1 MLLKRLV
8 VWLVVVVLAVCV
20 GVDAQADGHFWWL
33 KTTISTPPTTTTT
46 PEAVYCE
53 CVKYFLCIDGVI
65 STSGENL
72 IDIRMSATDTPP
84 VTNVDTCPNLVDVC
98 CGVPE
103 PPTTTTS
110 RPTLPPD
117 TPCECVPFVNCTG
130 DRLVSDGGGNTT
142 LEMLDIL
149 YSHSQCPQVLSVCCA
164 LDPTTEP
171 PNSTTVANFTATASC
186 VCVESFQCEDGHIIT
201 SGAGLIDVRTA
212 KHSHIA
218 SLPDG
223 SCSDPDHVCCLPPE
237 DGTFQRSN
245 NSETI
250 TTTTATT
257 TTPSPREEVAPS
269 CGTRNSDGVRARI
282 LGFHGGE
289 SQFGEFPWVSAVLTI
304 EQLMGKTIRRFV
316 GGGTLIHPRVIVTA
330 AHKVQGYLD
339 TTLMV
344 RLGEWDTQTEI
355 EPLPHQ
361 DLMVQKVVL
370 HPRYHPRTL
379 YHDIALLFLKEEVQ
393 FCITHQKGPFCIAQD
408 FLHQVDHLA
417 QAQESGTPTPHL
429 SSVTGFTPKPI
440 KNYPQSGKMEMA
452 KSKAMIAVPPVMC
465 PAGIAENGEY
475 QKIMKSVTLPL
486 VNYSD
491 CVTRLRRT
499 RLGRYFQLHKSFTC
513 AGGEKD
519 KDACKGDGGGPLAC
533 QQIHDPK
540 RYLLVGMTAW
550 GIGCGEDGVPGV
562 YVNIPEHYDWI
573 IKNINDHYPTTTT
586 STTTAAPTTAHGFRG
601 LRYHNVEGNNEW
613 SVIRDQSRANQTRGE
628 QQLKSEQEEREWQH
642 KAKQEQERLKL
653 QEMKR
658 KLQEKWKQMKDR
670 KLDRTTGF

>member
-1 MLLKRLV
+1 MRLV

-33 KTTISTPPTTTTT
+33 KTTISTPPTPTTT

-393 FCITHQKGPFCIAQD
+393 FASHINAICIAQD
-408 FLHQVDHLA
+408 FSDVNHNNCVIN
-417 QAQESGTPTPHL
+417 GWG
-429 SSVTGFTPKPI
+429 VNGF
-440 KNYPQSGKMEMA
+440 
-452 KSKAMIAVPPVMC
+452 
-465 PAGIAENGEY
+465 ENGEY

-613 SVIRDQSRANQTRGE
+613 SVIRDQSRVNQTRGE

-653 QEMKR
+653 Q
-658 KLQEKWKQMKDR
+658 
-670 KLDRTTGF
+670 